1 LPVTKEDRKRKVTS
15 FGATPT
21 GRWICKV
28 KELGLLVGGQA
39 YEIHK
44 DWDTMQLKAKRKVQM
59 L

>member
-1 LPVTKEDRKRKVTS
+1 VTKEDRKRKVTS

-21 GRWICKV
+21 RRWSCKV